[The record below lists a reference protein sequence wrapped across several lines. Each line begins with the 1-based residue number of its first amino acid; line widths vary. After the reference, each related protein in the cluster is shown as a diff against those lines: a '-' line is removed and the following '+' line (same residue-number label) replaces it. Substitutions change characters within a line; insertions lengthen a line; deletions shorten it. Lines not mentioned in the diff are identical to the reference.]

1 MDFEYRYTEEQ
12 QRLRNEVAGR
22 LDAGLAALVGE
33 PVPGSGAARALRRKL
48 GKAGWLVPTLSKKY
62 GGGGLSPDLETAL
75 FDEIY
80 ARGLAHVLDRRSNAL
95 YDTLDRWG
103 TPEQRRRWL
112 PDVAAG
118 ASIAVP
124 ALAAN
129 PDLDPD
135 EVTVEA
141 ALRDGEWALDG
152 VQRFESA
159 EPSPDYAW
167 LLAQNAGRGL
177 VMLLAPL
184 PWPGVTVRATDSD
197 ALDCVVVIDFDGV
210 RLPASY
216 AIGEPGEGWEMALG
230 AMFAFERARS
240 PQGSDALL
248 AELLDWARGAET
260 GPGAVDDVLLQEHLI
275 DAHVGRRGRAPVQ
288 GAPVVGRAHRRGH
301 PLPRGPAFD
310 AGQAGRGEARRCSPR
325 GLRTPRAHRA
335 QARRAPAPHPDQPRI
350 PRAGCDGL
358 RLGAARG
365 RRRRARPRLGGAA
378 RRRTDHRGHIP
389 GRERWTYRLTNSS

>member
-12 QRLRNEVAGR
+12 QRLRDEAAGW
-22 LDAGLAALVGE
+22 LDAALAALDGE

-48 GKAGWLVPTLSKKY
+48 GEAGWLLPTLSRKY
-62 GGGGLSPDLETAL
+62 GGAGLSPDLETAL
-75 FDEIY
+75 FDELY

-152 VQRFESA
+152 VQRFQSA

-167 LLAQNAGRGL
+167 LLARNAGRGL

-184 PWPGVTVRATDSD
+184 PWPGVSARAAPSDS
-197 ALDCVVVIDFDGV
+197 AECLVTIDFDGV

-216 AIGEPGEGWEMALG
+216 AIGEPGEGWEMALS
-230 AMFAFERARS
+230 AMFAFDPARS

-248 AELLDWARGAET
+248 AKLLDWARGAET
-260 GPGAVDDVLLQEHLI
+260 GPGAVDDEILQEHLI
-275 DAHVGRRGRAPVQ
+275 DAHVAGEVERLFRARLWWAEHT
-288 GAPVVGRAHRRGH
+288 GADTRYLAAQHSMQAKRAAAK
-301 PLPRGPAFD
+301 LA
-310 AGQAGRGEARRCSPR
+310 
-325 GLRTPRAHRA
+325 
-335 QARRAPAPHPDQPRI
+335 
-350 PRAGCDGL
+350 
-358 RLGAARG
+358 GAAREVFG
-365 RRRRARPRLGGAA
+365 PRALTEPRLAA
-378 RRRTDHRGHIP
+378 LQRRTLTNHVF
-389 GRERWTYRLTNSS
+389 RERALMASALGLPEASAAEPAHEWAERPAEEPITAAISRGGNDGPVA

>member
-48 GKAGWLVPTLSKKY
+48 GKAGWLVPTLSTKY
-62 GGGGLSPDLETAL
+62 GGAGLSPDLETAL

-80 ARGLAHVLDRRSNAL
+80 ARGLDHVLDRRSNAL

-152 VQRFESA
+152 VQRFRSA

-184 PWPGVTVRATDSD
+184 PWPGVTVRATDS
-197 ALDCVVVIDFDGV
+197 AAADCVAVIDFDGV
-210 RLPASY
+210 RLPAPY
-216 AIGEPGEGWEMALG
+216 AIGEPGQGWEMALG
-230 AMFAFERARS
+230 AMFAFDPARS

-260 GPGAVDDVLLQEHLI
+260 GPGAVEDD
-275 DAHVGRRGRAPVQ
+275 AP
-288 GAPVVGRAHRRGH
+288 
-301 PLPRGPAFD
+301 
-310 AGQAGRGEARRCSPR
+310 
-325 GLRTPRAHRA
+325 PRAS
-335 QARRAPAPHPDQPRI
+335 D
-350 PRAGCDGL
+350 
-358 RLGAARG
+358 
-365 RRRRARPRLGGAA
+365 RRARRPPRSSACSGRACGGPSTPARTPATSRPSIRCKPSGPRRNSPMQPARSSDPARSPSPSSPRSNAA
-378 RRRTDHRGHIP
+378 P
-389 GRERWTYRLTNSS
+389 

>member
-22 LDAGLAALVGE
+22 LDAGLAALDGE

-48 GKAGWLVPTLSKKY
+48 GEAGWLVPTIPKKY

-75 FDEIY
+75 FDELY

-135 EVTVEA
+135 EVAVEA
-141 ALRDGEWALDG
+141 ALRHGEWTLDG
-152 VQRFESA
+152 AQRFESA

-197 ALDCVVVIDFDGV
+197 ADDCVAVIDFDGV
-210 RLPASY
+210 RLPAPY
-216 AIGEPGEGWEMALG
+216 AIGEPSEGWEMALG
-230 AMFAFERARS
+230 AMLAFEGARS

-248 AELLDWARGAET
+248 AEILDWARGAET

-275 DAHVGRRGRAPVQ
+275 DAHTAAVVERLFRARLWWAEHT
-288 GAPVVGRAHRRGH
+288 GAETRYLAAQHSMQAKRAAAK
-301 PLPRGPAFD
+301 LAD
-310 AGQAGRGEARRCSPR
+310 AARAVF
-325 GLRTPRAHRA
+325 GPRALTEPRLAALQRRTLTNHVFRERA
-335 QARRAPAPHPDQPRI
+335 VMASALGLPEATAAEPAHDW
-350 PRAGCDGL
+350 
-358 RLGAARG
+358 AARP
-365 RRRRARPRLGGAA
+365 AEEPITAAISQGGNDGPIA
-378 RRRTDHRGHIP
+378 
-389 GRERWTYRLTNSS
+389 

>member
-22 LDAGLAALVGE
+22 LDAGLAALDGE

-48 GKAGWLVPTLSKKY
+48 GEAGWLVPTIPKKY

-75 FDEIY
+75 FDELY

-141 ALRDGEWALDG
+141 ALRHGEWTLDG
-152 VQRFESA
+152 AQRFESA

-197 ALDCVVVIDFDGV
+197 ADDCVVVIDFDGA

-230 AMFAFERARS
+230 AMLAFEGARS

-248 AELLDWARGAET
+248 AEILDWARGAET

-275 DAHVGRRGRAPVQ
+275 DAHTAAVVERLFRARLWWAEHT
-288 GAPVVGRAHRRGH
+288 GAETRYLAAQHSMQAKRAAAK
-301 PLPRGPAFD
+301 LAD
-310 AGQAGRGEARRCSPR
+310 AARAVF
-325 GLRTPRAHRA
+325 GPRALTEPKT
-335 QARRAPAPHPDQPRI
+335 RRAPAPHPDQPRI
-350 PRAGCDGL
+350 PRAGRDGL
-358 RLGAARG
+358 RLGPARG
-365 RRRRARPRLGGAA
+365 NCRRARPRLGGAA

>member
-12 QRLRNEVAGR
+12 QRLRDEATGW
-22 LDAGLAALVGE
+22 LDAALAALDGE
-33 PVPGSGAARALRRKL
+33 PVPGSDAARALRRKL
-48 GKAGWLVPTLSKKY
+48 GEAGWLLPTLSKKY
-62 GGGGLSPDLETAL
+62 GGGLSPDLETAL
-75 FDEIY
+75 FDELY

-141 ALRDGEWALDG
+141 ALRDGAWTLDG

-167 LLAQNAGRGL
+167 LLARNAGRGL

-184 PWPGVTVRATDSD
+184 PWPGVMVRATDSE
-197 ALDCVVVIDFDGV
+197 AVDCVVVIDFAGV
-210 RLPASY
+210 PGSPLPTPSASP
-216 AIGEPGEGWEMALG
+216 AEGWEMALS
-230 AMFAFERARS
+230 AMLAFERARS

-248 AELLDWARGAET
+248 AKLLDWARGAET
-260 GPGAVDDVLLQEHLI
+260 GPGAVDDEILQEHLI
-275 DAHVGRRGRAPVQ
+275 DAHVAGEVERLFRARLWWAEHT
-288 GAPVVGRAHRRGH
+288 GADTRYLAAQHSMQAKRAAAK
-301 PLPRGPAFD
+301 LAD
-310 AGQAGRGEARRCSPR
+310 AAREVF
-325 GLRTPRAHRA
+325 GPRALTE
-335 QARRAPAPHPDQPRI
+335 PK
-350 PRAGCDGL
+350 L
-358 RLGAARG
+358 AA
-365 RRRRARPRLGGAA
+365 LQ
-378 RRRTDHRGHIP
+378 RRTLTDHVF
-389 GRERWTYRLTNSS
+389 RERAVMASALGLPEATAAEPAHDWAEPPAEGPITAAISRGGNDGPIA